1 MVHYLKSK
9 GWLVAWPMRVTHFR
23 SPECFRLCFSPSR
36 KRFYLQSSLSLYLS
50 AISPLWILQS
60 IRRILCILRVWIC
73 FRILFLFLKLSLSS
87 AIPSSSFKIYWN
99 TFLSMT
105 AFCRFTCV
113 HSSCHH
119 FLGLDKWFC
128 QFSAQTAMFCY
139 FLRLGC
145 SVEMSPIS
153 NLFLS
158 AAHIRVYSR
167 LQGF

>member
-1 MVHYLKSK
+1 MH
-9 GWLVAWPMRVTHFR
+9 VTHFR

-119 FLGLDKWFC
+119 FLGLDKC
-128 QFSAQTAMFCY
+128 ELLPILGPNCHVLLFSQTRLLSRNVTNLKSLPVCCTHQSLLPTAR
-139 FLRLGC
+139 FLIWCL
-145 SVEMSPIS
+145 EAI
-153 NLFLS
+153 
-158 AAHIRVYSR
+158 A
-167 LQGF
+167 